1 MVVTQAQE
9 SVTVNGRKPSH
20 QEIAEILRSRIRNG
34 ELQPGSRLPTQGRL
48 AEEFGVERGTVRLA
62 LKMLQDDGLLK
73 NVTKGA
79 PPQIAPR
86 AALPTPTG
94 PQPTMVGLGPQLVRA
109 FGRPHV
115 RIDAL
120 SLTSETLMIALGE
133 PLRRV
138 HEGTLRPESIEVR
151 LLLPSRDIDL
161 AFPVPVEGEHEAVH
175 KRWLDQRNA
184 QGQVLKHNLLAL
196 RSTHEIDV
204 RVTFKA
210 LPFTPPVKLYLLN
223 GSEALFAY
231 YMVTRREEPV
241 GGDSEMV
248 ELFDALG
255 TKSLLFSF
263 EKPAT
268 GEPGEGGK
276 DASFVEES
284 QRWFDALW
292 NTIAGDLTL
301 S

>member
-1 MVVTQAQE
+1 MTQAQE

-20 QEIAEILRSRIRNG
+20 QEIAEILRSRIRSG
-34 ELQPGSRLPTQGRL
+34 QLQPGSRLPTQGRL

-79 PPQIAPR
+79 PPQIAPQT
-86 AALPTPTG
+86 APPTHAG

-109 FGRPHV
+109 FGEPHV

-138 HEGTLRPESIEVR
+138 HEGSLRPESIQVR

-161 AFPVPVEGEHEAVH
+161 AFPVPVEGDADAVH

-184 QGQVLKHNLLAL
+184 QGQVLRHNLLAL

-204 RVTFKA
+204 QVSFRA
-210 LPFTPPVKLYLLN
+210 LPFTPPVKLYVLN
-223 GSEALFAY
+223 GVEALFAY
-231 YMVTRREEPV
+231 YMVTRREEMV
-241 GGDSEMV
+241 GDTSRV
-248 ELFDALG
+248 ELFDTLG
-255 TKSLLFSF
+255 SKSLLFSF

-268 GEPGEGGK
+268 GEPGADK
-276 DASFVEES
+276 DSSFVQES
-284 QRWFDALW
+284 QNWFDALW

>member
-1 MVVTQAQE
+1 MTQAQE
-9 SVTVNGRKPSH
+9 SVKVNGRKPSH
-20 QEIAEILRSRIRNG
+20 HEIAEILRNRIRSG

-62 LKMLQDDGLLK
+62 LRMLQDDGLLK

-79 PPQIAPR
+79 PPQIAPQ
-86 AALPTPTG
+86 APPSMPLG

-138 HEGTLRPESIEVR
+138 HEGSLRPESIEVR
-151 LLLPSRDIDL
+151 LLLPSRDIEL
-161 AFPVPVEGEHEAVH
+161 AFPAPVEGDPEAVH

-204 RVTFKA
+204 RVSFKA

-223 GSEALFAY
+223 GSEALFGY
-231 YMVTRREEPV
+231 YMIMRREEAV
-241 GGDSEMV
+241 GVGSEMT
-248 ELFDALG
+248 ELYDTLG
-255 TKSLLFSF
+255 SKSLLFSF
-263 EKPAT
+263 ERPAT
-268 GEPGEGGK
+268 GEPGVGK
-276 DASFVEES
+276 DASFVQES
-284 QRWFDALW
+284 QSWFDALW

>member
-20 QEIAEILRSRIRNG
+20 HEIAETLRNRIRSG

-79 PPQIAPR
+79 PPQIAPQ
-86 AALPTPTG
+86 AAPSVQAG

-109 FGRPHV
+109 FSRPHV

-138 HEGTLRPESIEVR
+138 HEGTLRPESIHVR

-161 AFPVPVEGEHEAVH
+161 AFPVPVEGDAEAVH

-184 QGQVLKHNLLAL
+184 QGQVLRHNLLAL
-196 RSTHEIDV
+196 RATHDIDV
-204 RVTFKA
+204 QVTFRA

-231 YMVTRREEPV
+231 YMIMRREESMDGRETV
-241 GGDSEMV
+241 EMY
-248 ELFDALG
+248 DTLG

-268 GEPGEGGK
+268 GEPAAGK
-276 DASFVEES
+276 DSSFVEES
-284 QRWFDALW
+284 QSWFDALW